1 MGIESS
7 TSPFLKM
14 SFERTCHFLTQA
26 TLHGDY
32 DGLESPSA
40 RLVMGKVVE
49 GGTGAF
55 DVMQPLE
62 PEMMEDV

>member
-1 MGIESS
+1 
-7 TSPFLKM
+7 M

-62 PEMMEDV
+62 PESMEEA